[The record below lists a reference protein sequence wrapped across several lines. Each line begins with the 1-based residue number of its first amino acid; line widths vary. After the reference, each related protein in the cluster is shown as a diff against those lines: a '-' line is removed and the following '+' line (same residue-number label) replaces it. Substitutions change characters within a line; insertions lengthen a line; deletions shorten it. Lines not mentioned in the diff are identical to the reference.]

1 MEPLCTPDNDRAAA
15 WPPRLGTLEA
25 RVMDVLWEHGALT
38 VREIMEQLDNEP
50 AYTTI
55 ATVLGNLCRK
65 QLVGAEKR
73 GRATYYGAF
82 ADRDEQAALVML
94 HALDQSTDRRAS
106 LGHLIDGFDAE
117 DLAVL
122 RALVNDDDAMPPGDH
137 GQPITTTA
145 RTVIVHGD
153 TAGSLERALATA
165 ATLRA
170 SDPRLAISIVINGGA
185 VAEAIG
191 DERLD
196 VPHRVDIVVC
206 ANALQ
211 VRGESARSVRPGAR
225 TVASGA
231 AEIVRAQL
239 EGSAYVRL

>member
-1 MEPLCTPDNDRAAA
+1 
-15 WPPRLGTLEA
+15 
-25 RVMDVLWEHGALT
+25 
-38 VREIMEQLDNEP
+38 VREIMERLDNEP

-106 LGHLIDGFDAE
+106 LGHLVDGLDAE
-117 DLAVL
+117 DLAML
-122 RALVNDDDAMPPGDH
+122 SALLSEDGATPPGDH
-137 GQPITTTA
+137 GQPITTKA
-145 RTVIVHGD
+145 RNVIVHGD

-170 SDPRLAISIVINGGA
+170 ADPRLAISVVINGGA
-185 VAEAIG
+185 VADAIG
-191 DERLD
+191 DERLA

-206 ANALQ
+206 AIALQ
-211 VRGESARSVRPGAR
+211 VRGASPENVRPGAR